1 MKSIEEYQFQIVAF
15 SPNEARP
22 FPNDIIKI
30 FLNQFVHKITAESVH
45 AISCEFSLPVSK
57 RGKIM
62 MISIPDITRTYD
74 GLTDVDFYFLF
85 VHLQN
90 DNAQKEFELICSYMK
105 KNCDLN
111 KKIYVFGV
119 VKDNFKEKKMTKENV
134 KKILEENNMI
144 FKYYEINLNDEKK
157 IGDIILN
164 ILLAFSQKRENK
176 ANIGQHAHSCVFF

>member
-15 SPNEARP
+15 SPNEVRP
-22 FPNDIIKI
+22 SPNDILKI

-45 AISCEFSLPVSK
+45 AISCEFSMSISK

-90 DNAQKEFELICSYMK
+90 DNAQKDFELICSYMQ

-119 VKDNFKEKKMTKENV
+119 VKDNLSNKIMNKENI
-134 KKILEENNMI
+134 KKILEEKNMI
-144 FKYYEINLNDEKK
+144 FKYYEILS
-157 IGDIILN
+157 L
-164 ILLAFSQKRENK
+164 
-176 ANIGQHAHSCVFF
+176 

>member
-22 FPNDIIKI
+22 SPNDILKI
-30 FLNQFVHKITAESVH
+30 FLNQFVYKITAESVH
-45 AISCEFSLPVSK
+45 AISCEFSLPISK

-90 DNAQKEFELICSYMK
+90 ENAQKDFELICSYMQ

-119 VKDNFKEKKMTKENV
+119 VKDNLSNKIMNKENKDLCTLYEFV
-134 KKILEENNMI
+134 ENNINERAFKDKKIKL
-144 FKYYEINLNDEKK
+144 KSKK
-157 IGDIILN
+157 IYF
-164 ILLAFSQKRENK
+164 LL
-176 ANIGQHAHSCVFF
+176 